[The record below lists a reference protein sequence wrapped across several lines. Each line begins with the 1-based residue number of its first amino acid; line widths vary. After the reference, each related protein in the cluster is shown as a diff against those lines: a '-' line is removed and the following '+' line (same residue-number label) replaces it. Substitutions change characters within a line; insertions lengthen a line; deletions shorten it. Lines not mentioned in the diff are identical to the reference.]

1 MDQNR
6 SSLPSLVDVDILFK
20 SVEFL
25 AFYIRHLERASP
37 SPESSVCTD
46 KGEVTYLLQT
56 HSGVS
61 ISGIAPNC
69 SRQEMQQSLVP
80 VLLKHNSVI

>member
-1 MDQNR
+1 MLTLDVSLMDQNR

-37 SPESSVCTD
+37 SPESNVCTD

-56 HSGVS
+56 QSSVS
-61 ISGIAPNC
+61 ISGISP
-69 SRQEMQQSLVP
+69 
-80 VLLKHNSVI
+80 

>member
-1 MDQNR
+1 MLTLDVFFMDQNR

-25 AFYIRHLERASP
+25 AFYIRHLEIASP
-37 SPESSVCTD
+37 SPESSLCTD

-61 ISGIAPNC
+61 ISGIGP
-69 SRQEMQQSLVP
+69 
-80 VLLKHNSVI
+80 

>member
-1 MDQNR
+1 MLTLDVSFMDQNR

-20 SVEFL
+20 SVELL

-61 ISGIAPNC
+61 ISGIGP
-69 SRQEMQQSLVP
+69 
-80 VLLKHNSVI
+80 

>member
-1 MDQNR
+1 M
-6 SSLPSLVDVDILFK
+6 VDVDILFK

-61 ISGIAPNC
+61 ISGIGP
-69 SRQEMQQSLVP
+69 
-80 VLLKHNSVI
+80 